1 MEEVPYWTRPSWGRD
16 LTNKKK
22 KRALPENRER
32 NMMVV
37 KMRADGCSYKEIG
50 NTFKLTRE
58 QVHQIIL
65 WGQCSN
71 ANLGGV

>member
-16 LTNKKK
+16 LVNKKK
-22 KRALPENRER
+22 KRALAETRER
-32 NMMVV
+32 NLLIV
-37 KMRADGCSYKEIG
+37 KMRADGSSYKEIG
-50 NTFKLTRE
+50 NIFKLTRE

-71 ANLGGV
+71 TNLGGV